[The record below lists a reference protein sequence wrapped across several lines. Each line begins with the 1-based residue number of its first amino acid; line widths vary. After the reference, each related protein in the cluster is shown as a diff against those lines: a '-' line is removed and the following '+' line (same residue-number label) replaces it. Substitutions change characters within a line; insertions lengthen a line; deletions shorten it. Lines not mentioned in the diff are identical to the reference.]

1 MKSRIALIAIFVLVL
16 AAASRGAVLLDR
28 VVAVVNQE
36 VITWSDLYKD
46 MESEASPQ
54 VREMKPAERLEV
66 FRKNESSFLDTLIN
80 FKLQVQEAKKL
91 GISVSDDE
99 VKEAVDNIKKKYA
112 MTDSVFTESLKKEGF
127 TREEYMNRLRD
138 QILVGKVVNQQI
150 RSKIL
155 ITDAEVKR
163 YLGKNRALAADA
175 EDEYRISQ
183 IFFSRQ
189 KNDEGKTGAEEKA
202 AEVMKKLREGESFA
216 ELAKTYSEDPSA
228 SVGGDLGFIKKGQL
242 MKEFGEV
249 VAKLKQGE
257 VSQPFWSERG
267 LHIIKLEGIRSG
279 KTEREIMEE
288 ARKKLGE
295 NIFEQRYTS
304 WIKSLRE
311 QAFVEIRL

>member
-1 MKSRIALIAIFVLVL
+1 MRSRIALVAIFVLVF
-16 AAASRGAVLLDR
+16 AAVSRSAVLLDR

-46 MESEASPQ
+46 MESNASPQ
-54 VREMKPAERLEV
+54 LREMKPAERLEV
-66 FRKNESSFLDTLIN
+66 FKRNESSFLDRLIK

-91 GISVSDDE
+91 GITVSDDE
-99 VKEAVDNIKKKYA
+99 VAEAVGGIKKKYG
-112 MTDSVFTESLKKEGF
+112 MTDPVFRESLKKEGY
-127 TREEYMNRLRD
+127 TLEEYMNQLRD

-163 YLGKNRALAADA
+163 YLEENKALAA
-175 EDEYRISQ
+175 ELGDEYRISQ
-183 IFFSRQ
+183 IFFSKQ
-189 KNDEGKTGAEEKA
+189 KNGEGKTGVEEKT
-202 AEVMKKLREGESFA
+202 AEVMKKLKEGESFA

-242 MKEFGEV
+242 MKEFSEV
-249 VAKLKQGE
+249 VARLKQGE
-257 VSQPFWSERG
+257 VSQPFWSEKG

-279 KTEREIMEE
+279 KTEHEIMEE
-288 ARKKLGE
+288 ARKKLSE
-295 NIFEQRYTS
+295 KVFEQRYAS

>member
-1 MKSRIALIAIFVLVL
+1 MKSRIALVAIFVLVC
-16 AAASRGAVLLDR
+16 AAVSRGAVLLDR

-46 MESEASPQ
+46 MESNASPQ
-54 VREMKPAERLEV
+54 FREMKPAERLEV
-66 FRKNESSFLDTLIN
+66 LRKNESSFLDTLIN

-91 GISVSDDE
+91 GITVNDDE
-99 VKEAVDNIKKKYA
+99 VREAVDSIKKKYG
-112 MTDSVFTESLKKEGF
+112 MTDSVFTESLKKEGL
-127 TREEYMNRLRD
+127 TLEEYMNRLRD

-155 ITDAEVKR
+155 ITDAEAKR
-163 YLGKNRALAADA
+163 YLEENKALAADSG
-175 EDEYRISQ
+175 DEYRISQ
-183 IFFSRQ
+183 IFFLKRE
-189 KNDEGKTGAEEKA
+189 NGEGKTGAEEKA
-202 AEVMKKLREGESFA
+202 AEVMKKLKEGESFA

-242 MKEFGEV
+242 MREFGEV
-249 VAKLKQGE
+249 AAKLKQGE
-257 VSQPFWSERG
+257 VSQPFWSEKG

-279 KTEREIMEE
+279 KTEHEIMEE
-288 ARKKLGE
+288 ARKKLSE
-295 NIFEQRYTS
+295 KIFEQRYAS

>member
-1 MKSRIALIAIFVLVL
+1 MKSIIALVAIFVLV
-16 AAASRGAVLLDR
+16 STVVSHGAVLLDR

-46 MESEASPQ
+46 MESDASPQ
-54 VREMKPAERLEV
+54 LREMKPSERLEV

-80 FKLQVQEAKKL
+80 FKLQVQEAKQL
-91 GISVSDDE
+91 GITVNDDE

-127 TREEYMNRLRD
+127 TLEEYMKRLRD
-138 QILVGKVVNQQI
+138 QILVGKVVDQQI

-155 ITDAEVKR
+155 ITDGEVKR
-163 YLGKNRALAADA
+163 YLEENKALAADSG
-175 EDEYRISQ
+175 DEYRISQ
-183 IFFSRQ
+183 IFFSKQ
-189 KNDEGKTGAEEKA
+189 KDNVGKAGAEEKA
-202 AEVMKKLREGESFA
+202 AEVMKKLTEGESFA

-228 SVGGDLGFIKKGQL
+228 SVGGDLGFIRKGQL
-242 MKEFGEV
+242 MKEFAEV
-249 VAKLKQGE
+249 VAKLKPGE

-267 LHIIKLEGIRSG
+267 LHIIKLEGISSG
-279 KTEREIMEE
+279 KTEHEIMEE
-288 ARKKLGE
+288 ARKKLSE
-295 NIFEQRYTS
+295 KIFEQRYAA

>member
-1 MKSRIALIAIFVLVL
+1 MKSRIALVAIFVLGL
-16 AAASRGAVLLDR
+16 AAVSRGAVLLDR

-46 MESEASPQ
+46 MESNASPQ
-54 VREMKPAERLEV
+54 MREMKPAERLEV

-80 FKLQVQEAKKL
+80 FKLEVQEAKKL
-91 GISVSDDE
+91 GITVNDDE
-99 VKEAVDNIKKKYA
+99 VGEAVGSIKKKYG
-112 MTDSVFTESLKKEGF
+112 MSESVFRESLKKEGY
-127 TREEYMNRLRD
+127 TLEEYMNRLRD

-163 YLGKNRALAADA
+163 YLEENKSLAADSG
-175 EDEYRISQ
+175 DEYRISQ

-202 AEVMKKLREGESFA
+202 AEVMKKLKEGESFA

-228 SVGGDLGFIKKGQL
+228 SVGGDLGFIRKGQL
-242 MKEFGEV
+242 MKEFSEV

-257 VSQPFWSERG
+257 VSQPFWSEKG
-267 LHIIKLEGIRSG
+267 LHIIKLEGISSG
-279 KTEREIMEE
+279 KTEHEIMEE
-288 ARKKLGE
+288 ARTKLSE
-295 NIFEQRYTS
+295 KIFEQRYTS